1 MSLNEEII
9 LSQKK
14 FLGQIIILIIFII
27 SIFKKREILVKC
39 IEYLLYIKYMEQFK
53 ITVVEYA
60 RNISMHFLT
69 MIFSLS

>member
-1 MSLNEEII
+1 MYRRNYAKMSLNEEII

-39 IEYLLYIKYMEQFK
+39 IEYLLYIKYMEQL
-53 ITVVEYA
+53 
-60 RNISMHFLT
+60 N
-69 MIFSLS
+69 

>member
-53 ITVVEYA
+53 ITVVEYV